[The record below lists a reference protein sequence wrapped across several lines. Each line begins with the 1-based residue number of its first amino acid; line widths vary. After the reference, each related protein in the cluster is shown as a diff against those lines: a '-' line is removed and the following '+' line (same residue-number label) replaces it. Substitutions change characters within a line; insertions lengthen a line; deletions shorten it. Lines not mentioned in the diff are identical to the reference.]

1 MTRPTTRRQ
10 LEGLRVIDMTRV
22 LAGPLTA
29 QMLGD
34 LGAEVIKVEHPSLG
48 DESRFYGPPF
58 LDPNA
63 PQDQM
68 ESAIYLCANRNKKA
82 ITVDFTSIE
91 GQDLL
96 RALVAES
103 DVVIENYRVGTLA
116 KYRLDYESLRAINSG
131 LIYCSVTGYG
141 QTGPSAKRSG
151 YDAIFQAEGG
161 LMHSIG
167 YPDGHPGAGPMR
179 VGLSIADVMTGLYAD
194 IGIIAALYKRD
205 AAGGAGEHI
214 DMSLLESCISVMSHH
229 AMHYLVSG
237 ELPPRRGNASAG
249 GGVPSGM
256 FRCADGDIV
265 ITVGN
270 DAQYRRFC
278 DKALERPDLAVDP
291 RFSTNKARVNHR
303 DELFEILG
311 GLFTTRT
318 MKEWIDRMVAVDL
331 AAGQVNTLADVF
343 ANEQVKARGV
353 EIHRRHRNGS
363 ELRMVANPIHFR
375 ENPIETYEPA
385 PKRGEH
391 NRQVFTELLGL
402 SEDEVSALERR
413 KII

>member
-1 MTRPTTRRQ
+1 MVD
-10 LEGLRVIDMTRV
+10 LTRV

-34 LGAEVIKVEHPSLG
+34 LGAEVIKVEHPALG
-48 DESRFYGPPF
+48 DKSRAYGPPF
-58 LDPNA
+58 FDASASPE
-63 PQDQM
+63 QM
-68 ESAIYLCANRNKKA
+68 ESAIFLCANRNKKA
-82 ITVDFTSIE
+82 ITVDFTKTE

-96 RALVAES
+96 RSLIAVS

-116 KYRLDYESLRAINSG
+116 KYRLDYELLKQINPG

-141 QTGPSAKRSG
+141 QTGPSAERSG
-151 YDAIFQAEGG
+151 YDAIFQAEAG

-194 IGIIAALYKRD
+194 IGIIAALYSRD
-205 AAGGAGEHI
+205 ARGGTGEHV

-229 AMHYLVSG
+229 AMHYLISG

-278 DKALERPDLAVDP
+278 EHVLQRPDLFEDT

-303 DELFEILG
+303 DFLMQTLSDIFPAQA
-311 GLFTTRT
+311 
-318 MKEWIDRMVAVDL
+318 MKTWIDRMIAADL

-343 ANEQVKARGV
+343 DNEQVKARGV
-353 EIHRRHRNGS
+353 EVRRRHRNGS
-363 ELRMVANPIHFR
+363 ELRFVANPIHYR
-375 ENPIETYEPA
+375 ENPIDIYEP
-385 PKRGEH
+385 PPVRGEH
-391 NRQVFTELLGL
+391 NR
-402 SEDEVSALERR
+402 EVLTTILCMSDRDVAALERK